1 MGNASSVLYNLYVS
15 ASITAQGRAVISTA
29 TMFFE
34 SFLANNVKFGS
45 LEEVLHFIYN
55 VINERPSR
63 RYKDYQILD
72 YNVTVDLV
80 FSKIMMT
87 IGDWRKGKIKWVPDY
102 EDARIIYYVI
112 NSLDQ
117 EDLNRL
123 FYKNN
128 IYTFMENT
136 RVMNL
141 IKTILRKLKV
151 PYLSPNKVPEE
162 IKVELDALQDL
173 FREYV
178 YYSHMYIDR
187 IDRCNNMIK
196 DVCVISDTDST
207 IVSFDAFYHFVLD
220 KMIGETLA
228 ISELEVDWNSD
239 EVRRVPAKEIRYDFY
254 RDEVIEMESLIKPF
268 ILIPQNNL
276 RYSIINIIAY
286 ISGNLCNEYV
296 VEFTKSTHSWKEGRK
311 CLLYLKNEFLFSRA
325 LLTPNKKNYA
335 TNQELKEGVILEQDQ
350 EHAMDIKGLPI
361 NKSTMNDSA
370 KAALQKILYEDI
382 LMSKYIDQVKIIEKI
397 AILEHTIEKSLRDG
411 KKEYYKPLSI
421 KALSSYEDPMRIQ
434 GIKASII
441 WNKLKGPDLEAIDLN
456 ARNTIDVVKV
466 KITPSNIDLI
476 YQDYPEV
483 YDRLV
488 QLFTDTSLFK
498 DEKKKEITTLAIPTG
513 VETPEWV
520 KVFIDYKT
528 IINDNI
534 TNFPFGSVGIT
545 RLGSNNI
552 NYSTIMKI

>member
-55 VINERPSR
+55 VINEKPRR

-102 EDARIIYYVI
+102 EDAKIIYYVI

-128 IYTFMENT
+128 IYAFMENT

>member
-55 VINERPSR
+55 VINEKPRR

-254 RDEVIEMESLIKPF
+254 RDEVIEMESLVKPF

>member
-55 VINERPSR
+55 VINERPRR

-102 EDARIIYYVI
+102 GDARIIYYVI

-456 ARNTIDVVKV
+456 ARNTIDVIKV

>member
-296 VEFTKSTHSWKEGRK
+296 VEFNKSTHSWKEGRK

>member
-55 VINERPSR
+55 VINERPRR

-102 EDARIIYYVI
+102 GDARIIYYVI

>member
-55 VINERPSR
+55 VINERPRR

-102 EDARIIYYVI
+102 EDAKIIYYVI

-128 IYTFMENT
+128 IYAFMENT

-207 IVSFDAFYHFVLD
+207 IVSFDAFYHFVID

-254 RDEVIEMESLIKPF
+254 RDEVIEMESLVKPF

>member
-102 EDARIIYYVI
+102 GDARIIYYVI

>member
-488 QLFTDTSLFK
+488 QLFTDKSLFK